1 MQFVSED
8 GKANWTDPKVG
19 TRRHLYSEQARLSM
33 SEQLAEQVE
42 PRAVDT
48 SLAEIDSWTQ
58 DLRRARAGGLA
69 VGPFGVIDFNNAAPI
84 ATTEVASARVPIPA
98 VLGMPET
105 QYDASSQHTD
115 TPSTLDALTSLPDY
129 LQWSDLFDLDF
140 EDWLSQQPDD
150 FGAGSHITNN
160 DHGLQLAPSQAP
172 LAVALP
178 SPVPTP
184 NDIDDRDLKDM
195 APALIK
201 HFIDKV
207 VGAIAPLPYNT
218 KSPYKILNAAA
229 AVQTLADMTYLNR
242 PVTHANAANLYSL
255 MACSAY
261 HLAMC
266 PSGSSAANAVCW
278 NDMARRAG
286 QKAKEHLQRSLQTEL
301 QGLSK
306 AKYKDQLMALMSTL
320 TYSVSAGHQ
329 KDARCYMID
338 AERLLRVRG
347 LAKRHISRR
356 ARILHHMYTWV
367 RIVGESTYVLHEDR
381 VANVSTINMVK
392 MSSCSQVQAGHNDRL
407 DDFLRVEQGEDHEEV
422 AMEEQKDKEVGLHDI
437 HLQDPRQYAETMYLQ
452 IYGLPETWL
461 SLLSQ
466 TTRLA
471 NAKDM
476 LKPNSSIEMSFNKR
490 MTRLEDMI
498 CTFAS
503 STNPLPSGLTT
514 SLPPTQYM
522 LQALNSAL
530 VIYFY
535 RRIRDVNAWILQSHV
550 DDVINALRN
559 FDLALDQMNLQGPGT
574 AWPAFVAGCEASP
587 GARREILLKWIDTA
601 FWKTGQSCY
610 RAANGIMQEVWA
622 RRDQVAASP
631 RSTRSSGGKSGKPH
645 STPTWVEVSREK
657 KEWVILC

>member
-8 GKANWTDPKVG
+8 GKANSTDPKVG

-33 SEQLAEQVE
+33 STRLAEQVE

-48 SLAEIDSWTQ
+48 ALAEIDSWSQ
-58 DLRRARAGGLA
+58 DVRRARAGDLA
-69 VGPFGVIDFNNAAPI
+69 VGPFGLIDFNDAVPGAIDVAEPAPAPAAL
-84 ATTEVASARVPIPA
+84 V
-98 VLGMPET
+98 MPEP
-105 QYDASSQHTD
+105 QHDASSQYID

-140 EDWLSQQPDD
+140 EDWLYQQPDD
-150 FGAGSHITNN
+150 FGIDANIVNK
-160 DHGLQLAPSQAP
+160 DIGLQPASTQAP
-172 LAVALP
+172 PAVSFL
-178 SPVPTP
+178 STVPTLSK
-184 NDIDDRDLKDM
+184 IDDLEL
-195 APALIK
+195 ANVAHALIK
-201 HFIDKV
+201 HFVDNV
-207 VGAIAPLPYNT
+207 VSAVAALPYNA
-218 KSPYKILNAAA
+218 KSPYTILNAAA
-229 AVQTLADMTYLNR
+229 AVQTLADMTYLTR
-242 PVTHANAANLYSL
+242 TVKHANAANLYSL

-266 PSGSSAANAVCW
+266 PSSSSIANSVYW
-278 NDMARRAG
+278 NDMASRAG
-286 QKAKEHLQRSLQTEL
+286 QKAKEHLQISLRTEL
-301 QGLSK
+301 QGPSK

-347 LAKRHISRR
+347 LAKRQISRR

-367 RIVGESTYVLHEDR
+367 RIVGESTYVLHEDKL
-381 VANVSTINMVK
+381 ANASTINMPK
-392 MSSCSQVQAGHNDRL
+392 MPSCSQLQAGHNARL
-407 DDFLRVEQGEDHEEV
+407 DDFLRIDQGEDHEEV
-422 AMEEQKDKEVGLHDI
+422 EMEDQKDKAVGLHDI
-437 HLQDPRQYAETMYLQ
+437 HLQDPRQYSETMYLQ

-476 LKPNSSIEMSFNKR
+476 LKPDSGIESSFNKR
-490 MTRLEDMI
+490 ITRLEDMI

-503 STNPLPSGLTT
+503 NTNSLPTGLTT

-530 VIYFY
+530 VIFFY

-550 DDVINALRN
+550 DDVINALGH
-559 FDLALDQMNLQGPGT
+559 FSFALDQMGLQGPGT
-574 AWPAFVAGCEASP
+574 AWPAFIAGCEASP
-587 GARREILLKWIDTA
+587 GARRDTLLKWIETA

-610 RAANGIMQEVWA
+610 RAAKELMREVWV
-622 RRDQVAASP
+622 RRDQVATSP
-631 RSTRSSGGKSGKPH
+631 KSARSAGGKSGKPH
-645 STPTWVEVSREK
+645 SAATWVELSRAK